1 MNRKGIEFSFG
12 WIFALIIGAAIIF
25 LAVYAA
31 VKLVGTERTVQSAE
45 LSKQLDVILTPIETG
60 YESGKS
66 VTPLEFPSETR
77 IYNYCTLEG
86 NFGAQKIIVD
96 ASSGIGGKWQN
107 VNLLTPSVSYN
118 KYVFSA
124 SIVQGRKV
132 MVFSKPFNMPFK
144 VANLLFLYADKYCFV
159 HTPSEIE
166 KEVTSQRM
174 QNINITDD
182 TPGSCPKQSIRVCF
196 AEDVGCNIT
205 VNTNEKSVEKG
216 NSVVYYE
223 GGLVYGAIF
232 SSPDLYECQVA
243 RLMKRASELAML
255 YNAKSENIAAST
267 GGCSSELQGYLQSFA
282 TLTGGTNSS
291 MALREIF
298 FMAEEIK
305 AKNSGITKCK
315 LWEE

>member
-1 MNRKGIEFSFG
+1 MNKKGIEFSFG

-60 YESGKS
+60 YETGKS
-66 VTPLEFPSETR
+66 VTPLAFPSETR

-107 VNLLTPSVSYN
+107 VNDLTPSISYN
-118 KYVFSA
+118 KYIFSD
-124 SIVQGRKV
+124 SIVQGKNV

-166 KEVTSQRM
+166 KEVTSENM

-182 TPGSCPKQSIRVCF
+182 LRLCPKQSKRVCF
-196 AEDVGCNIT
+196 NTEEPNCNIT
-205 VNTNEKSVEKG
+205 VSTNLKKVEKG

-223 GGLVYGAIF
+223 GALIYGAIF
-232 SSPDLYECQVA
+232 SSPELYECQVA
-243 RLMKRASELAML
+243 RLMKRTSELALL

-267 GGCSSELQGYLQSFA
+267 GGCSSDLQSDLQSFA
-282 TLTGGTNSS
+282 TATAGTNSS
-291 MALREIF
+291 MGLREIF
-298 FMAEEIK
+298 SGAGYIK
-305 AKNSGITKCK
+305 AKNDAITKCP
-315 LWEE
+315 LWSE

>member
-1 MNRKGIEFSFG
+1 MNKKGIEFSFG

-31 VKLVGTERTVQSAE
+31 VRLVGTEKPALSAE
-45 LSKQLDVILTPIETG
+45 LSKQLDIILTPIETG

-66 VTPLEFPSETR
+66 VTPLAFPSETR

-86 NFGAQKIIVD
+86 NFGAQKLIAD

-107 VNLLTPSVSYN
+107 VNTLIPSVSYN
-118 KYVFSA
+118 KYIFSA
-124 SIVQGRKV
+124 SIVQGTKI

-159 HTPSEIE
+159 NPPSEIE
-166 KEVTSQRM
+166 KEVTSEMM

-182 TPGSCPKQSIRVCF
+182 LTKCPQQSKRVCF
-196 AEDVGCNIT
+196 NTEEPKCNVI
-205 VNTNEKSVEKG
+205 VNTEQKSVEQN

-223 GGLVYGAIF
+223 GALIYGAIL
-232 SSPDLYECQVA
+232 SPPDLYECQVA
-243 RLMKRASELAML
+243 RLMKRTSELALL
-255 YNAKSENIAAST
+255 YNEKSIYIAASN
-267 GGCSSELQGYLQSFA
+267 GECSSELQGYLQSFA
-282 TLTGGTNSS
+282 TMTAMTNSS
-291 MALREIF
+291 IGLRDIF
-298 FMAEEIK
+298 FTAEEIK
-305 AKNSGITKCK
+305 SKNPTKCP

>member
-1 MNRKGIEFSFG
+1 MNEKGIEFSFG
-12 WIFALIIGAAIIF
+12 WIFSLIIGAAIIF

-31 VKLVGTERTVQSAE
+31 VKLVGTERGVQSAE

-77 IYNYCTLEG
+77 IYNDCTLEG

-107 VNLLTPSVSYN
+107 VNVLTPSVSYN
-118 KYVFSA
+118 KYVFSD
-124 SIVQGRKV
+124 SVVQGKRV
-132 MVFSKPFNMPFK
+132 MVFSKPFSMPFK
-144 VANLLFLYADKYCFV
+144 IANLLFLYADKYCFV
-159 HTPSEIE
+159 NSPSEIE
-166 KEVTSQRM
+166 REITSTRM
-174 QNINITDD
+174 ENINMTDD
-182 TPGSCPKQSIRVCF
+182 LTKCPKQSKRVCF
-196 AEDVGCNIT
+196 NTEEPQCNVI
-205 VNTNEKSVEKG
+205 VNTEQKSVQKN

-223 GGLVYGAIF
+223 GALIYGAIL
-232 SSPDLYECQVA
+232 SAPSLYECQVT
-243 RLMKRASELAML
+243 RLMKRASELTML

-267 GGCSSELQGYLQSFA
+267 GGCSSDLQGYLQSFA
-282 TLTGGTNSS
+282 TITGGTNSS
-291 MALREIF
+291 AALREIF

-315 LWEE
+315 LWDE